1 MEINQEEKEKN
12 MSKNI
17 SIIDGKPTELFN
29 DTQEAWFW
37 FMQANE
43 AKIIGAKCSPGMGN
57 VSRPCEPEDIM
68 NIVNRLYRQRALLI
82 DHVRILAHYGK
93 KLCAPN
99 VDRYREQKAVTLWKE
114 AMAKIEP
121 VFMKKGIIR
130 GAVA

>member
-1 MEINQEEKEKN
+1 

-17 SIIDGKPTELFN
+17 SIINGVETEQFN
-29 DTQEAWFW
+29 NTQEAWFW

-43 AKIIGAKCSPGMGN
+43 AKRVGAKCSPGLGV

-68 NIVNRLYRQRALLI
+68 NIINKLYRQRSLLI

-99 VDRYREQKAVTLWKE
+99 SDRYREKKAVTLWKE
-114 AMAKIEP
+114 AMSKIEP
-121 VFMKKGIIR
+121 VFLNKGIIK
-130 GAVA
+130 GGLFA

>member
-1 MEINQEEKEKN
+1 

-17 SIIDGKPTELFN
+17 SIVNGVPTELFDN
-29 DTQEAWFW
+29 SQDAWFW

-43 AKIIGAKCSPGMGN
+43 AKRVGAKCSPGLGA

-68 NIVNRLYRQRALLI
+68 NIVNKLYRQRSLLI

-99 VDRYREQKAVTLWKE
+99 DDRYREKKAVTLWRE

-121 VFMKKGIIR
+121 VFIKKGIIR
-130 GAVA
+130 GALA